1 MSYSAVAASG
11 CFCRAWF
18 STPSVSFVFFLLTLV
33 KEVLGGAH
41 LLLVSWCY
49 FFVMSLFCFIACL
62 GCLVASPPEVHEID
76 VFLFILSGSSFV
88 LIFVFF
94 LSLSMCLDCCR
105 VLCLSCPVG
114 WHGSASSTLVLLQY
128 NACAAA
134 LLVAYVCRYII
145 PGIINHRGCISIN
158 RMKNLIADR
167 GHCCVCSSHETVLAT
182 RRHPPFGTTRM
193 FQS

>member
-94 LSLSMCLDCCR
+94 FSLSLDVSGLLPCVVPFVSCR
-105 VLCLSCPVG
+105 MAWQCVIYFGV
-114 WHGSASSTLVLLQY
+114 
-128 NACAAA
+128 AAIQ
-134 LLVAYVCRYII
+134 C
-145 PGIINHRGCISIN
+145 
-158 RMKNLIADR
+158 M
-167 GHCCVCSSHETVLAT
+167 CSSITSSICVSLYYT
-182 RRHPPFGTTRM
+182 WYY
-193 FQS
+193 